1 LSHSWWW
8 GLAAG
13 VITLLL
19 GGAFWI
25 AADNWRLGHLPPPA
39 AIEQLYQRL
48 RRYGGRLAVPTEA
61 GDTPYEFSAALAGR
75 ITGLAEKGRWLELLA
90 PAAGA
95 AGDLTDLYVRAAYSA
110 HRPGAA
116 DRAQAVQS
124 WQRLRWRLWLTHV
137 RLMIS
142 RVKLKVGGLSS

>member
-19 GGAFWI
+19 GGVLWI

-48 RRYGGRLAVPTEA
+48 RRYGRRLAVPTEA

-75 ITGLAEKGRWLELLA
+75 ITGLAERGRWLELLA
-90 PAAGA
+90 PAAIA
-95 AGDLTDLYVRAAYSA
+95 AGDLTNLYVRAAYSA
-110 HRPGAA
+110 HRPGLA

-124 WQRLRWRLWLTHV
+124 WQRLRWRFWLAYTYLEWE
-137 RLMIS
+137 RL
-142 RVKLKVGGLSS
+142 KLKVVR